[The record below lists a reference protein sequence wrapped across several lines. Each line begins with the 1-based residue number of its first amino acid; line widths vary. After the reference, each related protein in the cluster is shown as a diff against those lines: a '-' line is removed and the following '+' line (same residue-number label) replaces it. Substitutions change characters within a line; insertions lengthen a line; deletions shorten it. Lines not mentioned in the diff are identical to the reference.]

1 MPSEFEL
8 IRRFFTRPPR
18 HAVLGVGDDAAIL
31 APTPGMELLVST
43 DMLVEGTHFLPETEP
58 QALGW
63 KTLAVNLSDL
73 AAMGARPRW
82 ALLAVALPE
91 ADEGWI
97 AAFAEGLFA
106 CAEAFGVD
114 LVGGDTTR
122 GPRCLAVTVLGE
134 APAGRA
140 LRRSGAKIGDWIWVS
155 GWPGRAAL
163 GLAHLQGRVVLA
175 EAEFDPCL
183 NALHRPQPRVALG
196 LGLRELATAAID
208 VSDGLLADL
217 GHVLEASGVAARL
230 RVAVAGPRSGI
241 SGVPGVQGTPT
252 PTFAE
257 QCYLSGGDDYE
268 LVFTAPPARAG
279 EVQALATALDLPV
292 TRLGEVV
299 AGEAGGLTLT
309 NAEGQII
316 TPSRF
321 GYEHFG

>member
-1 MPSEFEL
+1 M
-8 IRRFFTRPPR
+8 
-18 HAVLGVGDDAAIL
+18 
-31 APTPGMELLVST
+31 
-43 DMLVEGTHFLPETEP
+43 
-58 QALGW
+58 
-63 KTLAVNLSDL
+63 
-73 AAMGARPRW
+73 
-82 ALLAVALPE
+82 
-91 ADEGWI
+91 
-97 AAFAEGLFA
+97 
-106 CAEAFGVD
+106 
-114 LVGGDTTR
+114 
-122 GPRCLAVTVLGE
+122 
-134 APAGRA
+134 
-140 LRRSGAKIGDWIWVS
+140 
-155 GWPGRAAL
+155 
-163 GLAHLQGRVVLA
+163 LA
-175 EAEFDPCL
+175 EAELGPCL

-241 SGVPGVQGTPT
+241 SGVPGVPGVQGTPT

-279 EVQALATALDLPV
+279 EVQALATALDLPL

-299 AGEAGGLTLT
+299 AGGAGGLTLT

-321 GYEHFG
+321 GYEHFS